1 MAIGLEY
8 TRYDGLGLAALVRQ
22 GEVSPRELVEA
33 AITAI
38 ERVNPQLNAVVSRL
52 DETAMAQATAGP
64 LAGGPL
70 PDAPFAGVPFLLKD
84 LHGALAGTTM
94 TAGSRL
100 LADYR
105 PDHDAEVVARYKRAG
120 LIVLGKTNT
129 PEFGLL
135 PVTESP
141 LFGPAR
147 NPWAPTRTPGGSS
160 GGAAAAVAAGIVP
173 LAHGNDGG
181 GSIRIPASACGL
193 FGLKP
198 TRGRVPL
205 GPASVELWMGCVVQ
219 HVLSRSVRDSAAAL
233 DATAGSDLGAP
244 YPAPQAPPESWL
256 AQTRLPPGRL
266 RIGWAVQPM
275 LDVPVHPDCI
285 AAVESATTLLR
296 DLGHIVEPATPMLDG
311 RSIAAAFL
319 LMVAAE
325 LSADLA
331 EAEAL
336 AAQAASPLTVDT
348 PALLLNMLAGQYSAA
363 ELAAALRRLR
373 QVGPILARFHRNY
386 DVWMTPT
393 LAQPPVAIGALQSTG
408 LEAAAE
414 RLLARLGWGGLVRA
428 LGSIEVNASRAFAFT
443 PFTPIANITGQPA
456 MSMPLHWSGDGLP
469 IGVQFVARYGEEA
482 LLLRLAAQL
491 ESAAPWIDR
500 HPPIWAGDPR

>member
-1 MAIGLEY
+1 MAIGLDY
-8 TRYDGLGLAALVRQ
+8 ARYDGLGLAALVRR
-22 GEVSPRELVEA
+22 GEVAPRELVEA
-33 AITAI
+33 AIAAI
-38 ERVNPQLNAVVSRL
+38 ERVNPRLNAVVTRL
-52 DETAMAQATAGP
+52 DQMAMEQATAGP

-94 TAGSRL
+94 SAGSRL
-100 LADYR
+100 LANHR

-147 NPWAPTRTPGGSS
+147 NPWSPDRTPGGSS

-205 GPASVELWMGCVVQ
+205 GPDSVELWMGCVVQ
-219 HVLSRSVRDSAAAL
+219 HVLSRTVRDSAAAL
-233 DATAGSDLGAP
+233 DATAASDLGAP
-244 YPAPQAPPESWL
+244 YPTPQAPPEGWL
-256 AQTRLPPGRL
+256 AQTRLPPSRL
-266 RIGWAVQPM
+266 RIGWTTQPM
-275 LDVPVHPDCI
+275 LDVPVHADCI
-285 AAVESATTLLR
+285 AAVESTANLLR
-296 DLGHIVEPATPMLDG
+296 GLGHIVEPAAPMLDG

-331 EAEAL
+331 EAESSAG
-336 AAQAASPLTVDT
+336 QSASPLTVDT
-348 PALLLNMLAGQYSAA
+348 PALLLNLLAGQYSAA

-373 QVGPILARFHRNY
+373 QVGPTLARFHQTY
-386 DVWMTPT
+386 DLWLTPT
-393 LAQPPVAIGALQSTG
+393 LAQPPVPIGALQSTG

-414 RLLARLGWGGLVRA
+414 RLLARLGWGGLVRT
-428 LGSIEVNASRAFAFT
+428 LGSIEVNANRAFAFT

-482 LLLRLAAQL
+482 TLLRLAAQL
-491 ESAAPWIDR
+491 ENAAPWIDR
-500 HPPIWAGDPR
+500 RPPIWAGDPR